1 MIPLLFSPAGRINRT
16 RYWLCLVL
24 LFTSLLNGYWM
35 IDHIPVGRSFLS
47 LLFAVSWLYVFG
59 TVCVKR
65 MRDTRRSPWWLLVVL
80 LPLLGPVL
88 VALWLLLGWGGPED
102 RPHVENEHFQSGQGE
117 TIINDV
123 TRLNPVKV
131 KDVFVPGNAAE
142 LSEFL
147 QKDTGPLCIGGGR
160 FSMGGQTSSPDC
172 TLVDMRRMNRIL
184 EVNPTEKTVRVE
196 PGARWCDIQ
205 RAIDDHDLSI
215 QVMQTYANFTVG
227 GSLSVNCHGRYI
239 GLGPLILSVKSLKLM
254 LADGSEHAASP
265 DENSQFFYGVVGCYG
280 ALGIVTEIT
289 LQLSDNV
296 PMVRSAVKMERTDY
310 LAFFRE
316 QVRQNGEAIFHNAD
330 LYPPHYGRLLAV
342 TWSRTDQPH
351 ARSQR
356 LQTAKNTYPIHR
368 YFYWAVTETPLGKWR
383 REHLF
388 DPAFYRKALI
398 YWRNFEAG
406 YCVGELEPDSR
417 KSKTYVLQEYFVPI
431 ARFDEFADKMRDI
444 LNRNKAN
451 VVNVSVRHAFADPGS
466 LLAWAPEEV
475 FAFVLYYK
483 QGTSA
488 AAREQVGKWTQEL
501 MEASLQ
507 CGGRFYLPYQ
517 PWASQDQFQRAYPRA
532 GELFE
537 LKRQYDPNYRFRNSL
552 WDKYYPRSQNV

>member
-1 MIPLLFSPAGRINRT
+1 
-16 RYWLCLVL
+16 
-24 LFTSLLNGYWM
+24 
-35 IDHIPVGRSFLS
+35 
-47 LLFAVSWLYVFG
+47 
-59 TVCVKR
+59 

-80 LPLLGPVL
+80 IPLLGPVL
-88 VALWLLLGWGGPED
+88 LALWLLLGWGGPED
-102 RPHVENEHFQSGQGE
+102 SPHVENEHFRSGQGE

-131 KDVFVPGNAAE
+131 KDVFVPTNAAE

-184 EVNPTEKTVRVE
+184 EIDPAAKTVRVE
-196 PGARWCDIQ
+196 PGVRWCDIQ
-205 RAIDDHDLSI
+205 RAIDEHDLSI

-254 LADGSEHAASP
+254 LADGSEHVASP
-265 DENSQFFYGVVGCYG
+265 EENSQFFFGVVGCYG
-280 ALGIVTEIT
+280 ALGIVTEVT

-296 PMVRSAVKMERTDY
+296 PMVRSAVKMNRADY

-316 QVRQNGEAIFHNAD
+316 KVRQNGEAIFHNAD

-342 TWSRTDQPH
+342 TWSRTHEPH
-351 ARSQR
+351 PRSQR
-356 LQTAKNTYPIHR
+356 LQSGKSTYPIHR

-417 KSKTYVLQEYFVPI
+417 KSKTYVLQEYFVPLE
-431 ARFDEFADKMRDI
+431 RFEEFTAKMSEI
-444 LNRNKAN
+444 LSRNKAN
-451 VVNVSVRHAFADPGS
+451 VVNVSVRHAFSDSGS

-488 AAREQVGKWTQEL
+488 AARAHVGKWTQEL

-507 CGGRFYLPYQ
+507 SGGRFYLPYQ